1 MGRTMRTTPL
11 LLISVLFLV
20 LGFSPPDVRSATV
33 TLPVTTD
40 TFIIS
45 SAPDNNAGGNV
56 LLNVGRDGAG
66 GVRRGLLRF
75 DLGSIPAGAT
85 VTSAVLRLTVV
96 RVPFGGPVNSN
107 FKLYRLQAEW
117 AGGAQAGNSGSPAVE
132 GEVTWNSRLHL
143 AGIWTVPGAGSDT
156 ENAPSASRFV
166 TTAPGVTYDWSGAG
180 LVRDV
185 QDWLIEPDS
194 NFGWLLRSDDEVSPR
209 TARAFAALE
218 NGHSFATLEIGFI
231 PRVNMPPTVAIT
243 SPTNGAILLTG
254 AVAIAAASADPD
266 GTVASVRFLNGTNLL
281 GTDTLAP
288 FGIIALLT
296 NGSHTLRAVA
306 LDNEGASTTSAPVV
320 INVILSPPPVL
331 QIIRS
336 GPSIIIAWEG
346 PHMLEST
353 PVLNH
358 PGSNTWTPVA
368 GASPVTLPVNS
379 TGNRFFRAVFR

>member
-96 RVPFGGPVNSN
+96 KVPFGGPVNSN

-143 AGIWTVPGAGSDT
+143 AGIWTVPGAGSDA
-156 ENAPSASRFV
+156 EDAPSASRFV

-194 NFGWLLRSDDEVSPR
+194 NFGWLLRSDDETSPR

-218 NGHSFATLEIGFI
+218 NGNNFATLEVGFI
-231 PRVNMPPTVAIT
+231 PRLNVPPTVAIT

-254 AVAIAAASADPD
+254 AVAIAASAADPD

-288 FGIIALLT
+288 FGITALLT

-320 INVILSPPPVL
+320 INLILSPPPVL
-331 QIIRS
+331 QLARS
-336 GPSIIIAWEG
+336 GQNIVISWNG
-346 PHMLEST
+346 PYVLEST
-353 PVLNH
+353 PVLNRL
-358 PGSNTWTPVA
+358 GTSTWTTVP
-368 GASPVTLPVNS
+368 GLSPVTLPIS
-379 TGNRFFRAVFR
+379 PAGNRYLRAVHP